1 MAENKMKLHW
11 DNVYYNKN
19 ENEVSWYQKIPK
31 TSLDHIKSL
40 NLNLDS
46 KIIDVGAGES
56 RLVDNLLDLGFNN
69 IDVLDISKKSIE
81 KAKNRLGE
89 KSEKINWIVSDI
101 NDFVSNNKYDLW
113 HDRAAFHFLKD
124 SSQINNYV
132 ELANSSLNSKGKII
146 LGTFSSNGP
155 LKCSGLEIS
164 RYNSSSIN
172 EIFKKHFILLN
183 HRISIHPTPFDT
195 FQEFLFTVFVFFFI
209 I

>member
-1 MAENKMKLHW
+1 MTENKMKLHW

-195 FQEFLFTVFVFFFI
+195 FQEFLFTVFEKK
-209 I
+209 

>member
-19 ENEVSWYQKIPK
+19 ENEVSWYQKISK

-195 FQEFLFTVFVFFFI
+195 FQEFLFTVFEKK
-209 I
+209 

>member
-195 FQEFLFTVFVFFFI
+195 FQEFLFTVFKKK
-209 I
+209 

>member
-89 KSEKINWIVSDI
+89 KSKKINWIVSDI

-195 FQEFLFTVFVFFFI
+195 FQEFLFTVFEKK
-209 I
+209 

>member
-195 FQEFLFTVFVFFFI
+195 FQEFLFTVFEKK
-209 I
+209 

>member
-146 LGTFSSNGP
+146 LGTFSCNGP

-195 FQEFLFTVFVFFFI
+195 FQEFLFAVFEKK
-209 I
+209 

>member
-46 KIIDVGAGES
+46 KIIDVGSGES

-81 KAKNRLGE
+81 KVKNRLGE

-132 ELANSSLNSKGKII
+132 ELANLSLNSKGKII

-195 FQEFLFTVFVFFFI
+195 FQEFLFTVFEKK
-209 I
+209 

>member
-19 ENEVSWYQKIPK
+19 ENEVSWYQKMPK

-195 FQEFLFTVFVFFFI
+195 FQEFLFTVFEKK
-209 I
+209 

>member
-11 DNVYYNKN
+11 NNVYYNKN

-81 KAKNRLGE
+81 KVKNRLGE

-183 HRISIHPTPFDT
+183 HRISTHPTPFDT
-195 FQEFLFTVFVFFFI
+195 FQEFLFTVFEKK
-209 I
+209 

>member
-31 TSLDHIKSL
+31 ISLDHIKSL

-101 NDFVSNNKYDLW
+101 NNFVSNNKYDLW

-195 FQEFLFTVFVFFFI
+195 FQEFLFTVFEKK
-209 I
+209 

>member
-1 MAENKMKLHW
+1 MK
-11 DNVYYNKN
+11 
-19 ENEVSWYQKIPK
+19 
-31 TSLDHIKSL
+31 
-40 NLNLDS
+40 
-46 KIIDVGAGES
+46 
-56 RLVDNLLDLGFNN
+56 
-69 IDVLDISKKSIE
+69 

-132 ELANSSLNSKGKII
+132 ELANLSLNSKGKII

-195 FQEFLFTVFVFFFI
+195 FQEFLFTVFEKK
-209 I
+209 

>member
-195 FQEFLFTVFVFFFI
+195 FQEFLFAVFEKK
-209 I
+209 